1 MARPTGRSGLPA
13 GPGLVPPDGKRTAS
27 VKFGYNRKAMEHT
40 ASVSESGSSS
50 RSVHVRRADLKR
62 NARLKLTFAL
72 FRFCLYGMVGLS
84 SEIFFYNLVRI
95 GQHVPVLEVFFRFKW
110 RVDERLALNHIWE
123 TPPVAAYGQCS
134 LWMFLVYGIACF
146 CFVEAIYRR
155 TFRQPTALRAVLY
168 GFAILFFEGFSGVV
182 LEQLT
187 GYRIWYYADSG
198 AILWEMTSLYILPIW
213 MVTGL
218 IAELIYRELMDPDLV
233 AALESPLPATPEE
246 TEASLQLM
254 Q

>member
-1 MARPTGRSGLPA
+1 
-13 GPGLVPPDGKRTAS
+13 
-27 VKFGYNRKAMEHT
+27 MEHT
-40 ASVSESGSSS
+40 TSAPPSGSSP
-50 RSVHVRRADLKR
+50 RPVHIRHTDLKR
-62 NARLKLTFAL
+62 NARMKLTFAL

-95 GQHVPVLEVFFRFKW
+95 ARHVPLLEALFRFQW
-110 RVDERLALNHIWE
+110 RVDDRLNLNGIWD
-123 TPPVAAYGQCS
+123 TPVVAAYGQCS
-134 LWMFLVYGIACF
+134 LGMVAVYAGACF
-146 CFVEAIYRR
+146 VFIEPIYRR
-155 TFRQPTALRAVLY
+155 LFRQHTLLRAVLY
-168 GFAILFFEGFSGVV
+168 GHAILFFEGISGVV
-182 LEQLT
+182 LEKLT

-198 AILWEMTSLYILPIW
+198 AILWDMTSLYILPIW

-218 IAELIYRELMDPDLV
+218 LVEFIYRELMDPDLV

>member
-1 MARPTGRSGLPA
+1 
-13 GPGLVPPDGKRTAS
+13 
-27 VKFGYNRKAMEHT
+27 MEHT
-40 ASVSESGSSS
+40 ASAPPSSS
-50 RSVHVRRADLKR
+50 SPRPVHIRHTDLKR
-62 NARLKLTFAL
+62 NARMKLTFAL

-95 GQHVPVLEVFFRFKW
+95 ARHVPLLEALFRFQW
-110 RVDERLALNHIWE
+110 RVDERLHLNAIWD
-123 TPPVAAYGQCS
+123 TPVVTAYGQCS
-134 LWMFLVYGIACF
+134 LWMFLIYGVACF
-146 CFVEAIYRR
+146 YFIEPIYRR
-155 TFRQPTALRAVLY
+155 LFRQHTLLRAVLY
-168 GFAILFFEGFSGVV
+168 GHAILLFEGLSGVV
-182 LEQLT
+182 LEKLT

-218 IAELIYRELMDPDLV
+218 LAEYIYRELMDPDLV

>member
-1 MARPTGRSGLPA
+1 
-13 GPGLVPPDGKRTAS
+13 
-27 VKFGYNRKAMEHT
+27 MEHI
-40 ASVSESGSSS
+40 APAPPSGSSS
-50 RSVHVRRADLKR
+50 SSVHIRRADLKR
-62 NARLKLTFAL
+62 NARMKMTFAI

-95 GQHVPVLEVFFRFKW
+95 ARHVPLLEALFRFQW
-110 RVDERLALNHIWE
+110 RVDDRLNLNDIWDA
-123 TPPVAAYGQCS
+123 PVITGYGQCS
-134 LWMFLVYGIACF
+134 LWMFLIYGVACF
-146 CFVEAIYRR
+146 YFIEPIYRR
-155 TFRQPTALRAVLY
+155 LFRQSTLLRAVLY
-168 GFAILFFEGFSGVV
+168 GHAILVFEGLSGVF
-182 LEQLT
+182 LEKLT

-218 IAELIYRELMDPDLV
+218 IAEFIYREMMDPDLV

-254 Q
+254 R